1 MWATPA
7 CRSGRTSVA
16 RASASRIGGAP
27 DSGGDDGGALEAA
40 RSSPRVK
47 MPPQADHRAT
57 AWRPGTEDKRG
68 PRIGSRR
75 RIFSAP
81 TSGPASVSTL
91 PGRTVNSE
99 ISLPANH

>member
-1 MWATPA
+1 M
-7 CRSGRTSVA
+7 C
-16 RASASRIGGAP
+16 AP

-40 RSSPRVK
+40 RSSQWVK
-47 MPPQADHRAT
+47 MQPQADHLAT
-57 AWRPGTEDKRG
+57 ELRPGTEDKRG

>member
-1 MWATPA
+1 
-7 CRSGRTSVA
+7 
-16 RASASRIGGAP
+16 
-27 DSGGDDGGALEAA
+27 
-40 RSSPRVK
+40 
-47 MPPQADHRAT
+47 MPPQADDLAT

-91 PGRTVNSE
+91 PSRTVNSE
-99 ISLPANH
+99 ISAAR

>member
-1 MWATPA
+1 MQ
-7 CRSGRTSVA
+7 
-16 RASASRIGGAP
+16 
-27 DSGGDDGGALEAA
+27 
-40 RSSPRVK
+40 
-47 MPPQADHRAT
+47 PQADHLAT

-81 TSGPASVSTL
+81 SSGPASVSTL

-99 ISLPANH
+99 ISAAR